1 MWPPPFQVF
10 ELSQV
15 RSALEAARA
24 EHAEA
29 QLRVAHLAAENHQLA
44 NRVRV
49 LEQLLS
55 CELPR
60 GDDVASEFC
69 RALGEPAVRL
79 QLKGAGSFAAR

>member
-15 RSALEAARA
+15 RSALETARA

-29 QLRVAHLAAENHQLA
+29 QLRVAHLTAENYQLHK
-44 NRVRV
+44 RVRV
-49 LEQLLS
+49 LEHLLS

-60 GDDVASEFC
+60 EDDVPSEFC
-69 RALGEPAVRL
+69 RALGEPEVRM
-79 QLKGAGSFAAR
+79 QLKGVGSFVSR

>member
-1 MWPPPFQVF
+1 M
-10 ELSQV
+10 

-24 EHAEA
+24 QHAEA
-29 QLRVAHLAAENHQLA
+29 QLRVAHLAAENHQLSK
-44 NRVRV
+44 RVWV

-69 RALGEPAVRL
+69 RALGEPEVRM
-79 QLKGAGSFAAR
+79 QLKGAGSFVAREIVLGGL